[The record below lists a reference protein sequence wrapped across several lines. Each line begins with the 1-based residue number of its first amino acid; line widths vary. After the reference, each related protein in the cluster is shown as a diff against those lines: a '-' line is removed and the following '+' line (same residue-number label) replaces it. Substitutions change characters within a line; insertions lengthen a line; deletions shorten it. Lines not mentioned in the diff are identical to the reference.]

1 MKKFMNFGVL
11 ALLGMALT
19 FGMTSCSDDD
29 PDYSNV
35 TPPTVEL
42 AKANI
47 SGMVTTIGGKPI
59 EGARVSALMGSD
71 MLTAMTDANGEYKL
85 EGVKNGTY
93 TMQAIADGKQT
104 MSGSV
109 TVADGETAAWNTRLS
124 NEATTVSVS
133 QTEETSVEVVTETLE
148 NNEEAQV
155 TTVTVIPAAAVEEGE
170 EIIVTPVYSTDYVAT
185 KAATTKDFMVMGI
198 NISCSNPNAVLKA
211 PIKLTFDLT
220 DDVIAQ
226 IKPMKEVNGNWV
238 EAEVTEEGE
247 KVVFTVDAFTTYSLF
262 INATLNQNASTEAIS
277 FAQAEYDNLY
287 GASEMSVG
295 TAIHY
300 IWLAGYDLYGAS
312 EMSVGTATYTYKM
325 GSEIG
330 QHSNLLG
337 AYLAEILAQQ
347 MAGSTV
353 KTVNGS
359 YEINVTLPIGTAL
372 TLSGKQAVET
382 TSIAAGSTTVS
393 GKSYGKVSVTAN
405 TYNRQHNGGT
415 N

>member
-47 SGMVTTIGGKPI
+47 SGMVTTIGSKPI

-295 TAIHY
+295 TA
-300 IWLAGYDLYGAS
+300 
-312 EMSVGTATYTYKM
+312 TYTYKM

>member
-85 EGVKNGTY
+85 EEVKNGTY

-170 EIIVTPVYSTDYVAT
+170 EIIVTPVYSTDYATT
-185 KAATTKDFMVMGI
+185 KAATTKDFMLMGI

-220 DDVIAQ
+220 DNVIEQ
-226 IKPMKEVNGNWV
+226 LKPMKEVDGNWV

-277 FAQAEYDNLY
+277 FAQAEYDN
-287 GASEMSVG
+287 
-295 TAIHY
+295 
-300 IWLAGYDLYGAS
+300 LYGAS

>member
-11 ALLGMALT
+11 TLLGMALT

-170 EIIVTPVYSTDYVAT
+170 EIIITPVYSTDYVAT
-185 KAATTKDFMVMGI
+185 KAATTKDFMLMGI

-226 IKPMKEVNGNWV
+226 IKPMKEVNGSWV

-277 FAQAEYDNLY
+277 FAQAEYDN
-287 GASEMSVG
+287 
-295 TAIHY
+295 
-300 IWLAGYDLYGAS
+300 LYGAS

>member
-59 EGARVSALMGSD
+59 EGAIVSALMGSD

-185 KAATTKDFMVMGI
+185 KAATTKDFMLMGI

-220 DDVIAQ
+220 DNVIEQ
-226 IKPMKEVNGNWV
+226 LKPMKEVDGSWV

-277 FAQAEYDNLY
+277 FAQAEYDN
-287 GASEMSVG
+287 
-295 TAIHY
+295 
-300 IWLAGYDLYGAS
+300 LYGAS

>member
-170 EIIVTPVYSTDYVAT
+170 EIIVTPVYSTDYVTT

-226 IKPMKEVNGNWV
+226 IKPMKEVNGSWV

-277 FAQAEYDNLY
+277 FAQAEYDN
-287 GASEMSVG
+287 
-295 TAIHY
+295 
-300 IWLAGYDLYGAS
+300 LYGAS

>member
-1 MKKFMNFGVL
+1 MKKFMNFGVMT
-11 ALLGMALT
+11 LLGLTLT
-19 FGMTSCSDDD
+19 FGAASCSDDD

-42 AKANI
+42 AEANI
-47 SGMVTTIGGKPI
+47 SGMVTTRSGQPI
-59 EGARVSALMGSD
+59 AGAKVTAKMGSNTQ
-71 MLTAMTDANGEYKL
+71 TATTDANGEYKL
-85 EGVKNGTY
+85 EGLQNGTY
-93 TMQAIADGKQT
+93 TMEASANGKQT
-104 MSGSV
+104 TTGSV
-109 TVADGETAAWNTRLS
+109 TVTKGETGVWSTRLT

-133 QTEETSVEVVTETLE
+133 QTESTTVEVVTETLE
-148 NNEEAQV
+148 NNEEARV

-185 KAATTKDFMVMGI
+185 KAATTKDFMLMGI

-226 IKPMKEVNGNWV
+226 IKPMKEVNGSWV

-277 FAQAEYDNLY
+277 FAQAEYDN
-287 GASEMSVG
+287 
-295 TAIHY
+295 
-300 IWLAGYDLYGAS
+300 LYGAS

>member
-1 MKKFMNFGVL
+1 MNFGVL

-59 EGARVSALMGSD
+59 EGAIVSALMGSD

-185 KAATTKDFMVMGI
+185 KAATTKDFMLMGI

-220 DDVIAQ
+220 DNVIEQ
-226 IKPMKEVNGNWV
+226 LKPMKEVDGSWV

-277 FAQAEYDNLY
+277 FAQAEYDN
-287 GASEMSVG
+287 
-295 TAIHY
+295 
-300 IWLAGYDLYGAS
+300 LYGAS

>member
-59 EGARVSALMGSD
+59 AGAEVTAKLGSTTLSATTNAD
-71 MLTAMTDANGEYKL
+71 GEYTL
-85 EGVKNGTY
+85 EGLAENGTY
-93 TMQAIADGKQT
+93 TMTATASGKQSVT
-104 MSGSV
+104 GSV
-109 TVADGETAAWNTRLS
+109 TVNKGETAAWNTRLS

-148 NNEEAQV
+148 NNEEARV

-185 KAATTKDFMVMGI
+185 KAATTKDFMLMGI

-220 DDVIAQ
+220 DDVIEQ
-226 IKPMKEVNGNWV
+226 LKPMKEVNGNWV

-277 FAQAEYDNLY
+277 FAQAEYDN
-287 GASEMSVG
+287 
-295 TAIHY
+295 
-300 IWLAGYDLYGAS
+300 LYGAS

>member
-85 EGVKNGTY
+85 ERVKNGTY

-226 IKPMKEVNGNWV
+226 IKPMKEVNGSWV

-277 FAQAEYDNLY
+277 FAQAEYDN
-287 GASEMSVG
+287 
-295 TAIHY
+295 
-300 IWLAGYDLYGAS
+300 LYGAS

>member
-148 NNEEAQV
+148 NNEEARV
-155 TTVTVIPAAAVEEGE
+155 TTVTVVPAAAVEEGE

-295 TAIHY
+295 TA
-300 IWLAGYDLYGAS
+300 
-312 EMSVGTATYTYKM
+312 TYTYKM

-382 TSIAAGSTTVS
+382 TSIATGSTTVS

>member
-11 ALLGMALT
+11 TLLGMALT

-148 NNEEAQV
+148 NNEEARV

-185 KAATTKDFMVMGI
+185 KAATTKDFMLMGI

-226 IKPMKEVNGNWV
+226 IKPMKEVDGSWV

-277 FAQAEYDNLY
+277 FAQAEYDN
-287 GASEMSVG
+287 
-295 TAIHY
+295 
-300 IWLAGYDLYGAS
+300 LYGAS

>member
-59 EGARVSALMGSD
+59 AGAEVTAKLGSTTLSATTNAD
-71 MLTAMTDANGEYKL
+71 GEYTL
-85 EGVKNGTY
+85 EGLAENGTY
-93 TMQAIADGKQT
+93 TMTATASGKQSVT
-104 MSGSV
+104 GSV
-109 TVADGETAAWNTRLS
+109 TVNKGETAAWNTRLS

-185 KAATTKDFMVMGI
+185 KAATTKDFMLMGI

-220 DDVIAQ
+220 DDVIEQ
-226 IKPMKEVNGNWV
+226 LKPMKEVNGNWV

-277 FAQAEYDNLY
+277 FAQAEYDN
-287 GASEMSVG
+287 
-295 TAIHY
+295 
-300 IWLAGYDLYGAS
+300 LYGAS

>member
-148 NNEEAQV
+148 NNEEARV

-226 IKPMKEVNGNWV
+226 IKPMKEVNGSWV

-295 TAIHY
+295 TA
-300 IWLAGYDLYGAS
+300 
-312 EMSVGTATYTYKM
+312 TYTYKM

-330 QHSNLLG
+330 QNSNLLG

>member
-238 EAEVTEEGE
+238 EAEVTEKGE

-277 FAQAEYDNLY
+277 FAQAEYDN
-287 GASEMSVG
+287 
-295 TAIHY
+295 
-300 IWLAGYDLYGAS
+300 LYGAS

>member
-155 TTVTVIPAAAVEEGE
+155 TTVTVVPAAAVEEGE

-198 NISCSNPNAVLKA
+198 NISCSNPNAVVKA

-226 IKPMKEVNGNWV
+226 IKPMKEVNGSWV

-295 TAIHY
+295 TA
-300 IWLAGYDLYGAS
+300 
-312 EMSVGTATYTYKM
+312 TYTYKM

-353 KTVNGS
+353 KTANGS

>member
-59 EGARVSALMGSD
+59 EGAIVSALMGSD

-155 TTVTVIPAAAVEEGE
+155 TTVTVVPAAAVEEGE

-185 KAATTKDFMVMGI
+185 KAATTKDFMLMGI

-226 IKPMKEVNGNWV
+226 IKPMKEVNGSWV

-277 FAQAEYDNLY
+277 FAQAEYDN
-287 GASEMSVG
+287 
-295 TAIHY
+295 
-300 IWLAGYDLYGAS
+300 LYGAS

>member
-11 ALLGMALT
+11 ALLGIALT

-148 NNEEAQV
+148 NNEEARV

-185 KAATTKDFMVMGI
+185 KAATTKDFMLMGI

-220 DDVIAQ
+220 DNVIEQ
-226 IKPMKEVNGNWV
+226 LKPMKEVNGNWV

-277 FAQAEYDNLY
+277 FAQAEYDN
-287 GASEMSVG
+287 
-295 TAIHY
+295 
-300 IWLAGYDLYGAS
+300 LYGAS

>member
-226 IKPMKEVNGNWV
+226 IKPMKEVNGSWV

-277 FAQAEYDNLY
+277 FAQAEYDN
-287 GASEMSVG
+287 
-295 TAIHY
+295 
-300 IWLAGYDLYGAS
+300 LYGAS

>member
-170 EIIVTPVYSTDYVAT
+170 EIIVTPVYSTDYVTT

-238 EAEVTEEGE
+238 EAEVTEKGE

-277 FAQAEYDNLY
+277 FAQAEYDN
-287 GASEMSVG
+287 
-295 TAIHY
+295 
-300 IWLAGYDLYGAS
+300 LYGAS

>member
-59 EGARVSALMGSD
+59 EGAIVSALMGSD

-148 NNEEAQV
+148 NNEEARV

-185 KAATTKDFMVMGI
+185 KAATTKDFMLMGI

-220 DDVIAQ
+220 DNVIEQ
-226 IKPMKEVNGNWV
+226 LKPMKEVDGNWV

-277 FAQAEYDNLY
+277 FAQAEYDN
-287 GASEMSVG
+287 
-295 TAIHY
+295 
-300 IWLAGYDLYGAS
+300 LYGAS